1 MFLFFVLYLN
11 YFIYLLLELFY
22 LKKKKN
28 EIFNESEV
36 IEFLR

>member
-22 LKKKKN
+22 LKKKN